1 MNWRLGLSG
10 EEVVSHFKPEQR
22 LFFRHNK
29 KLGGEKMKKIAVLT
43 VIALFVMMPF
53 ASFAKTAI
61 TDSDLGAVTAQTGVS
76 IDFASLSVTNVNT
89 TVQSWGDNDG
99 FTSYTAAGWVGNS
112 SSMTGNVVGISGGM
126 NIDVGTSGTQTRIKI
141 DLPTINIGAGGGL
154 IQDQTLKLAA
164 DKTLTSNA
172 GTLGLQ
178 YQAGVTATI
187 SGSVQIYAH

>member
-1 MNWRLGLSG
+1 MREGLKR
-10 EEVVSHFKPEQR
+10 VFMLTIIFVFVMIP
-22 LFFRHNK
+22 
-29 KLGGEKMKKIAVLT
+29 AVL
-43 VIALFVMMPF
+43 
-53 ASFAKTAI
+53 FAKTVI
-61 TDSDLGAVTAQTGVS
+61 SDNDLSTLTAQTGVS
-76 IDFASLSVTNVNT
+76 ISFASLSVTNVNT